1 MFRYCLAALLLVLV
15 AVSSAVMANTEEPD
29 AALRELLREAVNSN
43 DSFEDEFEAQVWLM
57 DMAKRLERRAPS
69 KDYQELVTLLKLVH
83 YEATR
88 VGVAPE
94 LVLAVMEVES
104 NFDRWALSV
113 AGAQGLMQVMPFWLK
128 EIGRPG
134 DNLFHM
140 ATNVRMGCTI
150 LQYYLDMENGDLIR
164 GLGRYNG
171 SLGKM
176 KYPNKVLSALQRRW
190 YRQ

>member
-1 MFRYCLAALLLVLV
+1 MFVMLFAVLPAQATSGV
-15 AVSSAVMANTEEPD
+15 PD
-29 AALRELLREAVNSN
+29 PALRELLRQAVNSN
-43 DSFEDEFEAQVWLM
+43 DSFNDRFDAQVWLM
-57 DMAKRLERRAPS
+57 DMAKRLKKRVPS
-69 KDYQELVTLLKLVH
+69 KDHGELVALLKLVH

-88 VGVAPE
+88 AGVAPE

-140 ATNVRMGCTI
+140 KTNVRMGVTI
-150 LQYYLDMENGDLIR
+150 LDYYLEMEKGDLIR

-176 KYPNKVLSALQRRW
+176 KYPNKVLTALQRRW